1 MYRKV
6 WTIPDRVFD
15 ILDDYPEAVEVE
27 VIRLIRAYH
36 RFFDDHGTDNGFVVD
51 GVSPQAQAVFWRV
64 YDELHDADMRYTEKC
79 VVLSENGLKGVEAKN
94 KKKERKE
101 AKKKWYRENREKVA
115 QQRKNRREKVSN
127 NMSNNSEVLSNTLSN
142 NGTQSQ
148 ADSRLQKTQ
157 ANANRQY
164 SLNNIPTLHSGILLE
179 VGCGEKPSYAQE
191 VVENITRARP
201 QGETATQS
209 ISNQTGSLSCSKA
222 EQPVSPSPFADGSE
236 AVRGSLGQLRSDGSC
251 GSRQYRQFGITA
263 HYQSGR
269 AAVAAGSAPR
279 FGTSAGSARKVFAQT
294 PVGNTK
300 PSACGERKPDLLSAP
315 HPPKEGEVLITKSFE
330 LDFDDPILQPY
341 FRADRFLRGA
351 LQNWLIRNKI
361 GCSVEKRWIAKQL
374 VKFAKRQ
381 GKLKVLMGVEE

>member
-36 RFFDDHGTDNGFVVD
+36 RFFDDHGTDNGFAVNS
-51 GVSPQAQAVFWRV
+51 VSPQAQAVFWRV

-94 KKKERKE
+94 KKKARKE
-101 AKKKWYRENREKVA
+101 AKKKWYQENKEKVN
-115 QQRKNRREKVSN
+115 QKRRKKMSSDVS
-127 NMSNNSEVLSNTLSN
+127 SGFDGVSSGLSSDGIQT
-142 NGTQSQ
+142 Q
-148 ADSRLQKTQ
+148 ADQGLQKIQ

-191 VVENITRARP
+191 LVENIARARP
-201 QGETATQS
+201 QGETATQV

-222 EQPVSPSPFADGSE
+222 EQPASPSPFADGSE
-236 AVRGSLGQLRSDGSC
+236 AVRGSLGQLSSGGSC

-279 FGTSAGSARKVFAQT
+279 FGTSASSARKIFAQT
-294 PVGNTK
+294 PVENTK

>member
-36 RFFDDHGTDNGFVVD
+36 RFFDDHGTDNGFAVD

-94 KKKERKE
+94 KKKARKE
-101 AKKKWYRENREKVA
+101 AKKKWYQENKEKVN
-115 QQRKNRREKVSN
+115 QKRRKKVSN
-127 NMSNNSEVLSNTLSN
+127 NVSSGFDGVSSGLSSDC
-142 NGTQSQ
+142 TQTQ
-148 ADSRLQKTQ
+148 ADQGLQKVQ

-191 VVENITRARP
+191 IVENIARAQP
-201 QGETATQS
+201 QGKTATQV

-222 EQPVSPSPFADGSE
+222 EQPASPSPFADGSE
-236 AVRGSLGQLRSDGSC
+236 AVRGSLGQLRNEGSC

-269 AAVAAGSAPR
+269 AAVATGSAPR
-279 FGTSAGSARKVFAQT
+279 FGTSASSARKIFAQT
-294 PVGNTK
+294 PVENTK
-300 PSACGERKPDLLSAP
+300 PSACGEKKPNLLSAP